1 MGNSEILSATDA
13 NNAPPRRI
21 RWTPALVERFWQ
33 GFSQT
38 RLVEHSFSRQGGR
51 SLIIAVDH
59 LLPRSG
65 EVLDYGAGDGDL
77 VQMMCERGLKA
88 SAYEPSEKRSETLR
102 KRLEKYPNFLEIIK
116 QETKKCF
123 DVVIAAEVIEHM
135 LDEQIDLSLR
145 RIHSFVRP
153 GGLLIVT
160 APNNEDLDLGMA
172 YCPISNTLFHRWQHV
187 RSFTDRTL
195 ADLLSQYGFVEI
207 ASHHVEFND
216 TLFVPYDL
224 FWGSD
229 ADTNNMPSHIVELRA
244 NRPVRMGAEN
254 NLLYI
259 GRRKI

>member
-1 MGNSEILSATDA
+1 MIDSEILSQ
-13 NNAPPRRI
+13 NIGKNEPPRRI

-65 EVLDYGAGDGDL
+65 EILDYGAGDGDL

-88 SAYEPSEKRSETLR
+88 SAYEPSEKRSETL
-102 KRLEKYPNFLEIIK
+102 KNRLQKYTDFLGIIK
-116 QETKKCF
+116 PETQKSF
-123 DVVIAAEVIEHM
+123 DVVIAAEIIEHV
-135 LDEQIDLSLR
+135 LDEQIDICLR

-153 GGLLIVT
+153 EGVLIVT

-172 YCPISNTLFHRWQHV
+172 YCPVSNTLFHRWQHV
-187 RSFTDRTL
+187 RSFTDRSL
-195 ADLLSQYGFVEI
+195 ADLLSQYGFQEI

-216 TLFVPYDL
+216 TLFVPYDAL
-224 FWGSD
+224 WGSAAEKD
-229 ADTNNMPSHIVELRA
+229 NMPSHIVELRA
-244 NRPVRMGAEN
+244 NRSVRMGAEN

>member
-1 MGNSEILSATDA
+1 MIDSETLSETDA

-51 SLIIAVDH
+51 SLIVAVDH

-77 VQMMCERGLKA
+77 VQMMCERGLKV

-102 KRLEKYPNFLEIIK
+102 NRLQKYTDFLGTIK
-116 QETKKCF
+116 PETKKCF
-123 DVVIAAEVIEHM
+123 DVVIAAEIIEHV
-135 LDEQIDLSLR
+135 LDEQIDICLR

-172 YCPISNTLFHRWQHV
+172 YCPVSNTLFHRWQHV
-187 RSFTDRTL
+187 RSFTDRSL
-195 ADLLSQYGFVEI
+195 ADLVSQYGFEEI

-216 TLFVPYDL
+216 ALFVPYDPL
-224 FWGSD
+224 WGD
-229 ADTNNMPSHIVELRA
+229 DTDKHNMPSHIVELRA
-244 NRPVRMGAEN
+244 NRPVKMGAEN

-259 GRRKI
+259 GRRKT

>member
-1 MGNSEILSATDA
+1 MLSVIEA

-51 SLIIAVDH
+51 SLIIAVEH

-65 EVLDYGAGDGDL
+65 DVLDYGAGDGDL
-77 VQMMCERGLKA
+77 VQLMCERGLKMY
-88 SAYEPSEKRSETLR
+88 AYEPSGKRIETLR
-102 KRLEKYPNFLEIIK
+102 NRLGKYTNFLGIVK
-116 QETKKCF
+116 PETNKCF
-123 DVVIAAEVIEHM
+123 DVVIVAEVIEHV
-135 LDEQIDLSLR
+135 LDEQIDVCLR
-145 RIHSFVRP
+145 RIHSLIRP

-195 ADLLSQYGFVEI
+195 ADLLSRYGFGEI
-207 ASHHVEFND
+207 ASHHIEFND
-216 TLFVPYDL
+216 ALFVPYDPI
-224 FWGSD
+224 WGSD
-229 ADTNNMPSHIVELRA
+229 TVTDMPSHIVELRA

-259 GRRKI
+259 GKRKI